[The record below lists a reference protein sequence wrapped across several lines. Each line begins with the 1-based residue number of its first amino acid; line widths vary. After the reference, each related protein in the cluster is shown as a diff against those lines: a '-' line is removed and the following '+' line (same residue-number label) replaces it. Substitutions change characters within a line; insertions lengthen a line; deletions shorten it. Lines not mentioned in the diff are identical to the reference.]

1 VGKHVGQHDQS
12 RATRTATRPDHSRP
26 AATIP
31 ARGPSPTP
39 AAAIP
44 VRGPSPTPAEALQLQ
59 RTAGNRAA
67 SRALARW
74 TKHPDPEKKG
84 VIVPDVVAEQFERF
98 NPPKNA

>member
-1 VGKHVGQHDQS
+1 MGEHVGQRDEPG
-12 RATRTATRPDHSRP
+12 ATRTAARTAPRPDRSRPDHPRP

-31 ARGPSPTP
+31 A
-39 AAAIP
+39 
-44 VRGPSPTPAEALQLQ
+44 RGPSPTPAEALQLQ

-67 SRALARW
+67 TRALARW